1 VYIEI
6 DPSVVPATTLLQEA
20 EDFTSFKVVVRAAD
34 HAWVP
39 VQSLEQLA
47 ADRAVDPQ
55 WRQGFET
62 MLDYARQRGCVQDGA
77 VRAHIEW
84 PRASET

>member
-1 VYIEI
+1 MYIEI

-47 ADRAVDPQ
+47 ARS
-55 WRQGFET
+55 R
-62 MLDYARQRGCVQDGA
+62 R
-77 VRAHIEW
+77 
-84 PRASET
+84 